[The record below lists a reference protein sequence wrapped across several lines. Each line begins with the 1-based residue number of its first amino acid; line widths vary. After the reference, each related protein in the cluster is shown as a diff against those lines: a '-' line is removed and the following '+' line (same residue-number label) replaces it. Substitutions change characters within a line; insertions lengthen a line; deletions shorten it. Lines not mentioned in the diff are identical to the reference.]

1 MEKTKLRGFS
11 NSTSFSEDKFNT
23 LFGLVC
29 NAIHHGMICV
39 ILGMMPSA
47 NRPEELDR
55 IAGSGPDAH
64 NRVGSF
70 IGPRAASFQVIPTD
84 APAQSD
90 LQTAELYGRRI
101 AEITRQFV
109 KGR

>member
-1 MEKTKLRGFS
+1 MSLRQ
-11 NSTSFSEDKFNT
+11 STRRKW
-23 LFGLVC
+23 LR
-29 NAIHHGMICV
+29 
-39 ILGMMPSA
+39 LGWTSSM
-47 NRPEELDR
+47 
-55 IAGSGPDAH
+55 GPDAH

-84 APAQSD
+84 APAQGD
-90 LQTAELYGRRI
+90 LETAELYGRRI